1 MNTTILILGK
11 SHMNFDNWN
20 TYNIK
25 PTVSAV
31 ITVWRETLVGAS
43 IGKKSSIVNFSI
55 TIVLPNVKH
64 L

>member
-1 MNTTILILGK
+1 
-11 SHMNFDNWN
+11 MNFDKWN

-31 ITVWRETLVGAS
+31 ITVWRETLVGAN
-43 IGKKSSIVNFSI
+43 IGEKSSIANFSI
-55 TIVLPNVKH
+55 ANVLPNVKR